1 MHNTMDETRLE
12 MRDGRGKRRAD
23 TVKQSCS
30 IDADAAAAAA
40 AAKVI

>member
-40 AAKVI
+40 KVI